1 MEREL
6 GKFIYLYSLG
16 HAHQLYNALGYLILS
31 DVGSSLFYF
40 LLRAR
45 WLYTRRRYC
54 RDKNTSTAAAT
65 SIFLPPA
72 RPPYDVTR
80 PTTCADAY
88 RYDNSASREITGS
101 CVCVCVCACDEMFKS
116 ATRQL
121 YSKTS
126 ATFVCL
132 SVCLCHNIRWIIYR
146 EKEKSRR
153 ERWRDG
159 RSKSV
164 AAASAVLYIIT
175 AA

>member
-1 MEREL
+1 MKCELHGERAGEV
-6 GKFIYLYSLG
+6 YLYSLG
-16 HAHQLYNALGYLILS
+16 HAHQLYNARGYLILL
-31 DVGSSLFYF
+31 DVGSSLFFYF
-40 LLRAR
+40 LLRSR
-45 WLYTRRRYC
+45 RLYTRRRYC

-126 ATFVCL
+126 ATPVCL
-132 SVCLCHNIRWIIYR
+132 SVCVIIFAELFIGRRRNPVGSDGEMDDRKVLPPPLLC
-146 EKEKSRR
+146 
-153 ERWRDG
+153 
-159 RSKSV
+159 
-164 AAASAVLYIIT
+164 YI
-175 AA
+175 

>member
-1 MEREL
+1 MSVRPF
-6 GKFIYLYSLG
+6 FIFFYEPVDYIHDG
-16 HAHQLYNALGYLILS
+16 DIVEIKTHQPQ
-31 DVGSSLFYF
+31 
-40 LLRAR
+40 LRR
-45 WLYTRRRYC
+45 P
-54 RDKNTSTAAAT
+54 
-65 SIFLPPA
+65 FFFHPPA

-126 ATFVCL
+126 ATPVCL
-132 SVCLCHNIRWIIYR
+132 SVCVIIFAELFIGRRRNPVGSDGEMDDRKVLPPPVLC
-146 EKEKSRR
+146 
-153 ERWRDG
+153 
-159 RSKSV
+159 
-164 AAASAVLYIIT
+164 YIIT